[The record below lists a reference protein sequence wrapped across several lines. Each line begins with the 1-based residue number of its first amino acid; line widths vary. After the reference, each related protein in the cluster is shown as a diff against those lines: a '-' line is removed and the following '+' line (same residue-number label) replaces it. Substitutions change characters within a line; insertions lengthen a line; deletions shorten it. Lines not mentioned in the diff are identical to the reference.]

1 MLNWYLQ
8 NGKDSDVVVSS
19 RIRLARN
26 FNNIPFTT
34 KFSKEQAQEVKNKVK
49 EITPS
54 IGYGL
59 KFIDLNDLDDVTKIS
74 LIEKNLIT
82 AEFAMN
88 KAKVGAILINDEENI
103 CIMINDEDHIRMQ
116 FFSSGLELE
125 NLKNLAVE
133 IDEKIAK
140 LLPYAVSKKYGYLTA
155 CPTNVGTAM
164 KASVIVHLPALT
176 MTNNINK
183 ILNVVNNFG
192 MNIYGLYGDE
202 TQNTSDIY
210 EISNNQTLGITEE
223 DIIQNIKVV
232 TEKLIEQERNARKF
246 LDKDKISLED
256 TIYRSYGLLTNCR
269 KITLEETE
277 KLLSNVK

>member
-103 CIMINDEDHIRMQ
+103 
-116 FFSSGLELE
+116 
-125 NLKNLAVE
+125 
-133 IDEKIAK
+133 
-140 LLPYAVSKKYGYLTA
+140 
-155 CPTNVGTAM
+155 
-164 KASVIVHLPALT
+164 
-176 MTNNINK
+176 
-183 ILNVVNNFG
+183 
-192 MNIYGLYGDE
+192 
-202 TQNTSDIY
+202 
-210 EISNNQTLGITEE
+210 
-223 DIIQNIKVV
+223 
-232 TEKLIEQERNARKF
+232 
-246 LDKDKISLED
+246 
-256 TIYRSYGLLTNCR
+256 
-269 KITLEETE
+269 
-277 KLLSNVK
+277 

>member
-88 KAKVGAILINDEENI
+88 KAKVGAILINDEESI

-202 TQNTSDIY
+202 TQNRSDIY

-223 DIIQNIKVV
+223 DIVKSLNIIVEKVM
-232 TEKLIEQERNARKF
+232 EQERTVRK
-246 LDKDKISLED
+246 
-256 TIYRSYGLLTNCR
+256 Y
-269 KITLEETE
+269 
-277 KLLSNVK
+277 

>member
-164 KASVIVHLPALT
+164 KASVIVHYA
-176 MTNNINK
+176 
-183 ILNVVNNFG
+183 NVFFI
-192 MNIYGLYGDE
+192 IY
-202 TQNTSDIY
+202 
-210 EISNNQTLGITEE
+210 
-223 DIIQNIKVV
+223 
-232 TEKLIEQERNARKF
+232 
-246 LDKDKISLED
+246 
-256 TIYRSYGLLTNCR
+256 
-269 KITLEETE
+269 
-277 KLLSNVK
+277 